1 MDDLLSDNE
10 VSALLSELDMG
21 DVSGADAGAAAAGGG
36 MASSDEPSRSKVPAA
51 PEAGTIVDEQ
61 GRKIK
66 KYDFN
71 RPNRFSKDHM
81 RTLEMLHEIFSRS
94 FTASIAAYLRT
105 VAEIKVVSVVQ
116 LPFREY
122 TMNLPRPDCIFTF
135 KMEPLEGSMLLEI
148 NPELVLTLVDRILGG
163 PGKAPPASR
172 ELTLIEQSIIEK
184 IINRGLENLQEAW
197 LKVGHFQ
204 PKITGYETT
213 AQFVQV
219 VAPSEIAAAIE
230 FEVKVNEVTGRMSMC
245 IPYVV
250 LEPIIG
256 DLSAQKWF
264 TVGKKESTAETVES
278 LTKVMK
284 ETMVPFVA
292 RVGQTKI
299 TVRDMLGL
307 KVGDVVRL
315 NSSPNNE
322 IEVLIEGLVKLMGRP
337 GVSSKKKA
345 MQITRIVSK
354 DA

>member
-1 MDDLLSDNE
+1 MDDLLSDGE

-21 DVSGADAGAAAAGGG
+21 AASGGTTESSAIAAAPDVG
-36 MASSDEPSRSKVPAA
+36 V
-51 PEAGTIVDEQ
+51 TVDEQ

-66 KYDFN
+66 TYDFN

-81 RTLEMLHEIFSRS
+81 RTLEMLHEIFSRG
-94 FTASIAAYLRT
+94 FTASVAAYLRM
-105 VAEIKVVSVVQ
+105 VAEIKVTSVTQ

-122 TMNLPRPDCIFTF
+122 IMSLPRPDCIFVL
-135 KMEPLEGSMLLEI
+135 KMEPLDGSFLLEM
-148 NPELVLTLVDRILGG
+148 NPELVLTLIDRILGG
-163 PGKAPPASR
+163 PGKAPTASR
-172 ELTLIEQSIIEK
+172 ELTLIEQSVIEK
-184 IINRGLENLQEAW
+184 IVNRGLETLQEAW

-204 PKITGYETT
+204 PKLVGYETT

-219 VAPSEIAAAIE
+219 VAPNEIAAAIE
-230 FEVKVNEVTGRMSMC
+230 FEIKVNEVTGKMSMC

-284 ETMVPFVA
+284 ETTVPFMVQ
-292 RVGQTKI
+292 VGSTQI
-299 TVRDMLGL
+299 TVQEMLRL
-307 KVGDVVRL
+307 KVGDVIRL
-315 NSSPNNE
+315 NTSPNNE
-322 IEVLIEGLVKLMGRP
+322 IDVMIENLIKLKGRP

-345 MQITRIVSK
+345 IQITRIVSRENQG
-354 DA
+354 

>member
-21 DVSGADAGAAAAGGG
+21 DMSGDAGAGAAASGG
-36 MASSDEPSRSKVPAA
+36 MSDESSHSKVVSA
-51 PEAGTIVDEQ
+51 PEVGTTVDDK

-81 RTLEMLHEIFSRS
+81 KTLEMLHEIFSRG

-105 VAEIKVVSVVQ
+105 VADIKVVSVVQ

-122 TMNLPRPDCIFTF
+122 TMSLPRPDCLFTF

-219 VAPSEIAAAIE
+219 VAPSEIAVAIE
-230 FEVKVNEVTGRMSMC
+230 FEVKVNDVTGKMSMC

-256 DLSAQKWF
+256 DLSAEKWF

-278 LTKVMK
+278 LTKVLK
-284 ETMVPFVA
+284 ETTVPFVA
-292 RVGQTKI
+292 RVGQTQI
-299 TVRDMLGL
+299 TVRDMLKL
-307 KVGDVVRL
+307 SVGDVVRL

-345 MQITRIVSK
+345 MQITRIMSIEP
-354 DA
+354 

>member
-1 MDDLLSDNE
+1 MDDLLSDGE

-21 DVSGADAGAAAAGGG
+21 AASSGGGVSESSAIAAAPDAG
-36 MASSDEPSRSKVPAA
+36 V
-51 PEAGTIVDEQ
+51 TVDEQ

-66 KYDFN
+66 TYDFN

-81 RTLEMLHEIFSRS
+81 RTLEMLHEIFSRG
-94 FTASIAAYLRT
+94 FTASVAAYLRT
-105 VAEIKVVSVVQ
+105 VAEIKVTSVTQ

-122 TMNLPRPDCIFTF
+122 TMSLPRPDCIFVL
-135 KMEPLEGSMLLEI
+135 KMEPLDGSFLLEM
-148 NPELVLTLVDRILGG
+148 NPELVLTLIDRILGG
-163 PGKAPPASR
+163 PGKAPTASR
-172 ELTLIEQSIIEK
+172 ELTLIEQSVIEK
-184 IINRGLENLQEAW
+184 IVNRGLETLQEAW

-204 PKITGYETT
+204 PKLVGYETT

-219 VAPSEIAAAIE
+219 VAPNEIAAAIE
-230 FEVKVNEVTGRMSMC
+230 FEIKINEVTGKMSMC

-284 ETMVPFVA
+284 ETTVPFMVQ
-292 RVGQTKI
+292 VGSTQI
-299 TVRDMLGL
+299 TVQEMLRL
-307 KVGDVVRL
+307 KVGDVIRL
-315 NSSPNNE
+315 NTSPNNE
-322 IEVLIEGLVKLMGRP
+322 IDVMIENLIKLKGRP

-345 MQITRIVSK
+345 IQITRIVSRENQG
-354 DA
+354 

>member
-1 MDDLLSDNE
+1 MDDLLSDGE

-21 DVSGADAGAAAAGGG
+21 EVGGG
-36 MASSDEPSRSKVPAA
+36 GALESPS
-51 PEAGTIVDEQ
+51 EAIATTPDVGVTVDEK

-66 KYDFN
+66 TYDFN

-81 RTLEMLHEIFSRS
+81 RTLEMLHEIFSRG
-94 FTASIAAYLRT
+94 FTASVAAYLRT
-105 VAEIKVVSVVQ
+105 VAEIKVTSVTQ

-122 TMNLPRPDCIFTF
+122 TMSLPRPDCIFVL
-135 KMEPLEGSMLLEI
+135 KMEPLDGSFLLEM
-148 NPELVLTLVDRILGG
+148 NPELVLTLIDRILGG
-163 PGKAPPASR
+163 PGKAPTAAR
-172 ELTLIEQSIIEK
+172 ELTLIEQSVIEK
-184 IINRGLENLQEAW
+184 VMNRGMETLQEAW

-204 PKITGYETT
+204 PKLTGYETT

-219 VAPSEIAAAIE
+219 VAPNEIAAVIE
-230 FEVKVNEVTGRMSMC
+230 FEVKINEVTGKMSMC

-284 ETMVPFVA
+284 ETKVPIVVK
-292 RVGQTKI
+292 VGETQI
-299 TVRDMLGL
+299 TVQELLRL
-307 KVGDVVRL
+307 KSGDVIRL
-315 NSSPNNE
+315 GTSPHQE
-322 IEVLIEGLVKLMGRP
+322 IDVLIEGLVKLKGRP

-345 MQITRIVSK
+345 LQVTMVCSPQEVS
-354 DA
+354 

>member
-1 MDDLLSDNE
+1 M
-10 VSALLSELDMG
+10 
-21 DVSGADAGAAAAGGG
+21 
-36 MASSDEPSRSKVPAA
+36 K
-51 PEAGTIVDEQ
+51 
-61 GRKIK
+61 
-66 KYDFN
+66 
-71 RPNRFSKDHM
+71 
-81 RTLEMLHEIFSRS
+81 TLEMLHEIFSRG

-105 VAEIKVVSVVQ
+105 VADIKVVSVVQ

-122 TMNLPRPDCIFTF
+122 TMSLPRPDCLFTF

-219 VAPSEIAAAIE
+219 VAPSEIAVAIE
-230 FEVKVNEVTGRMSMC
+230 FEVKVNDVTGKMSMC

-250 LEPIIG
+250 LEPIIA
-256 DLSAQKWF
+256 DLSAEKWF

-284 ETMVPFVA
+284 ETVVPFVA
-292 RVGQTKI
+292 RVGQTQI
-299 TVRDMLGL
+299 TVRDMLKL
-307 KVGDVVRL
+307 SVGDVVRL

-345 MQITRIVSK
+345 MQITRIMSK